1 VGRCQVVGWGGS
13 SSVGLARSCNEDC
26 YGRSGALF
34 VVADGIGGVAGGAV
48 AASISVEEV
57 LRCGSLIAVG
67 ASLEVWSAMVRS
79 VSASL
84 RHVMGDRGC
93 AGAGTTLTLA
103 SVEPDRVVV
112 AHVGDSR
119 LYEFVAEELRQCTVD
134 HNLRT
139 ELTSLGLDRNEAKRR
154 SLRLD
159 ALVSFIGCADP
170 VLRVDVF
177 SWRPARGA
185 RLLLCTDGVHGSL
198 TEAEIAGVVAGVPPP
213 DAARQLTRLAELA
226 GGRDNATAVV
236 VEL

>member
-1 VGRCQVVGWGGS
+1 MSRCQVVGWGGLS
-13 SSVGLARSCNEDC
+13 SIGLVRSRNEDR

-34 VVADGIGGVAGGAV
+34 VVADGIGGVPGGAE
-48 AASISVEEV
+48 AASTAVEEV
-57 LRCGSLIAVG
+57 LRRGSLIVVG
-67 ASLEVWSAMVRS
+67 ASLEVWSAMIRS
-79 VSASL
+79 LSEAVCDTMSE
-84 RHVMGDRGC
+84 RGC

-103 SVEPDRVVV
+103 SVEPDRVVA

-119 LYEFVAEELRQCTVD
+119 LYTLVAGELRQRTVD

-159 ALVSFIGCADP
+159 ALISFIGCADP
-170 VLRVDVF
+170 DLRVDTF
-177 SWRPARGA
+177 SWRPASGA
-185 RLLLCTDGVHGSL
+185 RLLLCTDGVHGAL
-198 TEAEIAGVVAGVPPP
+198 TEAEIAGVVAALPPS